1 MKSDKRTFDENALLL
16 YGITDRTW
24 LCGRSLEEDVRKSL
38 EGGVTF
44 LQIRE
49 KHLDD
54 GEFLEETLKLK
65 EVCGEFKVPLVV
77 NDNVEVAI
85 KSDVD
90 GVHIGQDDMSAE
102 EVRAL
107 IGDEKIMGVSAQTV
121 EQALLAEEQGAD
133 YLGVGAV
140 FPTDSKEDAETI
152 DLKVFEEICKVV
164 KIPVVAIGGITKE
177 NIDRLKG
184 MGAKGVA
191 LISAIYGQN
200 DIKRATMELK
210 EKLRDF

>member
-1 MKSDKRTFDENALLL
+1 MKSDKRTFDENTLLL
-16 YGITDRTW
+16 YGITDRNW

-49 KHLDD
+49 KRLDD

>member
-1 MKSDKRTFDENALLL
+1 MKSDKRTFDENTLLL

-65 EVCGEFKVPLVV
+65 EVCG
-77 NDNVEVAI
+77 
-85 KSDVD
+85 
-90 GVHIGQDDMSAE
+90 E

>member
-1 MKSDKRTFDENALLL
+1 MKSDKRTFDENTLLL

-49 KHLDD
+49 KRLDD

-152 DLKVFEEICKVV
+152 DLKVFEEICRVV
-164 KIPVVAIGGITKE
+164 KIPVVAIGGITRE

>member
-1 MKSDKRTFDENALLL
+1 
-16 YGITDRTW
+16 
-24 LCGRSLEEDVRKSL
+24 
-38 EGGVTF
+38 
-44 LQIRE
+44 
-49 KHLDD
+49 
-54 GEFLEETLKLK
+54 
-65 EVCGEFKVPLVV
+65 
-77 NDNVEVAI
+77 
-85 KSDVD
+85 
-90 GVHIGQDDMSAE
+90 MSAE

-152 DLKVFEEICKVV
+152 DLKVFEEICRVV

>member
-1 MKSDKRTFDENALLL
+1 MKSDKRTFDENTLLL

-54 GEFLEETLKLK
+54 GEFLEETLRLK

-140 FPTDSKEDAETI
+140 FPTDSKEDAQTI
-152 DLKVFEEICKVV
+152 DLKVFEEILTRSEERRV
-164 KIPVVAIGGITKE
+164 GKE
-177 NIDRLKG
+177 CR
-184 MGAKGVA
+184 
-191 LISAIYGQN
+191 SRWSPYH
-200 DIKRATMELK
+200 
-210 EKLRDF
+210 

>member
-1 MKSDKRTFDENALLL
+1 MKSDKRTFDENTLLL

-107 IGDEKIMGVSAQTV
+107 RTPRRMQK
-121 EQALLAEEQGAD
+121 
-133 YLGVGAV
+133 
-140 FPTDSKEDAETI
+140 P
-152 DLKVFEEICKVV
+152 
-164 KIPVVAIGGITKE
+164 
-177 NIDRLKG
+177 
-184 MGAKGVA
+184 
-191 LISAIYGQN
+191 
-200 DIKRATMELK
+200 
-210 EKLRDF
+210 

>member
-1 MKSDKRTFDENALLL
+1 MKSDKRTFDENTLLL

-54 GEFLEETLKLK
+54 GEFLEETLRLK

-140 FPTDSKEDAETI
+140 FPYG
-152 DLKVFEEICKVV
+152 LQGRCRNHRFE
-164 KIPVVAIGGITKE
+164 
-177 NIDRLKG
+177 
-184 MGAKGVA
+184 
-191 LISAIYGQN
+191 S
-200 DIKRATMELK
+200 
-210 EKLRDF
+210 F